1 MTHRSLSAAGL
12 VVSYPG
18 GPPVLRGA
26 DLDVPGGRRLA
37 LLGANGSGKT
47 TLLRCLSGSLRPE
60 RGTVTVD
67 GEPVSYSRAGL
78 RRHRQDVQLVTQ
90 DPDDQLFSADVAQD
104 VSFGPMNLGLPEPQV
119 RERVA
124 EALALLGVE
133 HLARRPTHQLSHGER
148 KRVAVAGAV
157 AMRPCVLL
165 LDEPSA
171 GLDPAGVEEMFA
183 ALARLEG
190 HGTTIVLST
199 HDVPLALEWAHSVA
213 LVAAGAVSQGD
224 VVDVLSDQDRL
235 VAARLRSPWP
245 LALASRLAAAEMI
258 APDARPRNSEQ
269 LLAALQA
276 QRSPD
281 HAPVGADHRN
291 AF

>member
-1 MTHRSLSAAGL
+1 MTHRSLSAAAL

-18 GPPVLRGA
+18 GPAVLQGA
-26 DLDVPGGRRLA
+26 DLNIPAGQRLA

-47 TLLRCLSGSLRPE
+47 TLLRCLSGSLRP
-60 RGTVTVD
+60 D
-67 GEPVSYSRAGL
+67 GGGVAVNGQPVSYSRAGL

-104 VSFGPMNLGLPEPQV
+104 VSFGPMNLGLSEPQV

-124 EALALLGVE
+124 EALSLLGVE

-183 ALARLEG
+183 ALERLEG

-199 HDVPLALEWAHSVA
+199 HDVPLALDWAHSVA
-213 LVAAGAVSQGD
+213 LVTAGKVSQGD
-224 VVDVLSDQDRL
+224 VVDVLSDHERL
-235 VAARLRSPWP
+235 IAARLRSPWP
-245 LALASRLAAAEMI
+245 LALASELAVAGMI
-258 APDARPRNSEQ
+258 APRARPRNSAQ
-269 LLAALQA
+269 LLAALKT
-276 QRSPD
+276 RRP
-281 HAPVGADHRN
+281 HAEGPVGAGR
-291 AF
+291 